1 MITGLNIQDTIKPV
15 QDTIRPVLVVP
26 KDTSKQS
33 TDTSI
38 QIITPPVYRKV
49 YKQPEIITQ
58 ITDTTSVC
66 ERNPISD
73 ITFYDSLNY
82 ISERKLIKS
91 DPFPVIFLQ
100 KNQTI
105 LQEARTVLLK
115 NLRNG
120 EKVPV
125 PALQHDWLLAVFII
139 SVFIY
144 SLIRTTSAGI
154 FNELG
159 RFFFFRGINDPASRD
174 MGGLFNWQATL
185 LNLVTFFN
193 LGLFAY
199 FAAAWY
205 DFIPA
210 KTAGILVWMISVG
223 IIIVAVTL
231 RHFIIIITGNISDQK
246 EIFRE
251 YLLGVYHSH
260 RLGAIILFF
269 IVVLISYTDFL
280 SVRLLIRAGS
290 IALIL
295 MYLIRILRLFLI
307 FINRNVS
314 IFYLILYLCALEI
327 LPVLILLKYSAGLF

>member
-1 MITGLNIQDTIKPV
+1 MRTGLNIQDTIKPV
-15 QDTIRPVLVVP
+15 LVVP
-26 KDTSKQS
+26 QDTSKQS

-38 QIITPPVYRKV
+38 HIVNPPVYRKA
-49 YKQPEIITQ
+49 YKPAEITIQ
-58 ITDTTSVC
+58 VTDTISVC
-66 ERNPISD
+66 ERNPVSD

-91 DPFPVIFLQ
+91 DPFPVIFIQ

-105 LQEARTVLLK
+105 IQEARTTLLK
-115 NLRNG
+115 NLKTG
-120 EKVPV
+120 EKLPE
-125 PALQHDWLLAVFII
+125 PTLHQDWVLAIFII
-139 SVFIY
+139 SAFIY

-154 FNELG
+154 LNEMG

-174 MGGLFNWQATL
+174 IGGLFNWQATL

-205 DFIPA
+205 DIIPA
-210 KTAGILVWMISVG
+210 RMAGMLAWLIAVG
-223 IIIVAVTL
+223 IIIAAVTL
-231 RHFIIIITGNISDQK
+231 RHFIIIIIGNISDQE

-260 RLGAIILFF
+260 RLSAIILFI

-280 SVRLLIRAGS
+280 SVRLLILSGS
-290 IALIL
+290 IALFL
-295 MYLIRILRLFLI
+295 MYFIRILRLLLI